1 MQTGG
6 FTHDFPIFA
15 VGARI
20 ARPRRVS
27 GAPSPIVQAKA
38 SPNARRALGEV
49 AWRSHDGGVAVGA
62 AISRPQTGDFRTPA
76 AYAPGRDLAVGAR
89 TARPLGCI
97 ARVPAVVR
105 PASGGFGPMWA
116 SAPTEW
122 LQ

>member
-49 AWRSHDGGVAVGA
+49 AWRSHDGGVVVGA
-62 AISRPQTGDFRTPA
+62 GSLG
-76 AYAPGRDLAVGAR
+76 VGAL
-89 TARPLGCI
+89 APRPSGRAMRAPTVISLPGMFGESAQA
-97 ARVPAVVR
+97 ARVSGRPGGPPDGGEWGYAARFR
-105 PASGGFGPMWA
+105 PAPS
-116 SAPTEW
+116 
-122 LQ
+122 